1 MDFHFVY
8 YLCWIVVPDKLSL
21 KRKVEIK
28 KKFQPGVTFYPVNR
42 HLIMSIEPFFQVI
55 LPMKDRLFRLAY
67 GIVRDREEA
76 EDILQDM
83 LLKMWSRK
91 EDWKDIGN
99 LEAYCFRAIKN
110 MALDRLATMA
120 IRKTDAIERER
131 EDFYFVD
138 NQSPHREMVMKE
150 QSLLIERCLRE
161 LPENQQLSFRLREIE
176 GMSYREIA
184 DTLSISED
192 LVKISLFRARKK
204 MKELLAGY
212 DS

>member
-1 MDFHFVY
+1 MHT
-8 YLCWIVVPDKLSL
+8 
-21 KRKVEIK
+21 
-28 KKFQPGVTFYPVNR
+28 GVTFFPINR
-42 HLIMSIEPFFQVI
+42 HVIMSIEPFFQII

-76 EDILQDM
+76 EDMLQDM

-99 LEAYCFRAIKN
+99 LEAYCFRTIKN
-110 MALDRLATMA
+110 MALDRLATMT
-120 IRKTDAIERER
+120 IRKTDPIERER

-138 NQSPHREMVMKE
+138 HQSPHHEMVMKE
-150 QSLLIERCLRE
+150 QSLLIERCLSE
-161 LPENQQLSFRLREIE
+161 LPENQQLSFRLREME

-184 DTLSISED
+184 DTLAISED

>member
-1 MDFHFVY
+1 MNIDPFHQ
-8 YLCWIVVPDKLSL
+8 I
-21 KRKVEIK
+21 
-28 KKFQPGVTFYPVNR
+28 
-42 HLIMSIEPFFQVI
+42 I

-91 EDWKDIGN
+91 EDWKEIGN

-120 IRKTDAIERER
+120 IHKTDSIDREQ

-138 NQSPHREMVMKE
+138 NQSPHHEMVMKE
-150 QSLLIERCLRE
+150 QRLLIERCLAE

-184 DTLSISED
+184 ETLVISED

-204 MKELLAGY
+204 MKELLAEY